1 MAKIL
6 IDTNREPENF
16 LKTNAFYDSKIVG
29 KYCEDRD
36 PHLAYTAYKRAWGS
50 CDEQLVDVTNRN
62 GLFRLQ
68 ARYLVE
74 RQSPDLWALV
84 LTPDNQYRRNV
95 IDQVVSTALPEST
108 NADEVSATVK
118 AFISADLPTELIE
131 LLEKIVLHNSD
142 FSKNRNLQNLLVLTA
157 IKADKARVMDYIN
170 RLDNYDGPEIAKI
183 ALGDPYGLYEEAFLI
198 YKKCGQNAEA
208 MDVLLENINSLE
220 RAQEFA
226 ARIND
231 KTVWYKLGKAQLENG
246 SVPESVDSYLKSEDA
261 TDYLEVIQAAERE
274 ENYEELVRYLTMART
289 KVKDSQ
295 LDGELVYAY
304 AKTERLSDMEEFI
317 SGTNTA
323 NIQAVGDRLYDEK
336 FYKAAKILYA
346 SIPNNGR
353 LASCHVQLGEYT
365 QAVEAAKKANNPK
378 TWQEVN
384 LACVKAEQ
392 FRCAEIAGQHIIV
405 HPDHLEEV
413 ISQYEKQGCFDALMQ
428 LLESGL
434 GNERAHVGMYTE
446 LATMYAKYKPKMLM
460 DFIKMNVQKLN
471 IPKLIHACE
480 RHYHWEHAVFLYTHY
495 DEYDQAANTMMAH
508 SPIAFAHDQFLMIMQ
523 KVSNMELYYRAVQF
537 YLDEQPPQLNSLLST
552 ITPKVDHARVVQQVK
567 KAGQLPLIMP
577 YMKQVQQHNI
587 APVNEAINDIYVD
600 GEQYEELRQS
610 IEEFD
615 NFDQIALAQKLEK
628 HELIEMRRIATLVYQ
643 KNKRYKQAIELAQQD
658 KMYKDCM
665 DSAMASGNQD
675 LAEGLLKY
683 FVEKDMKEC
692 FAACLYTCYDLIRP
706 DIALELAWKSRNMDF
721 AMPYLIQVM
730 REYTDRVNALDK
742 KTQKKEEEEEKQK
755 SAPNDYVPDYMMPTM
770 GPGLTGFGN
779 LALTSGPANMPM
791 MGNAMNMGM
800 QQQPGMQPSMMMTPN
815 MGGF

>member
-246 SVPESVDSYLKSEDA
+246 SVPESVESYLKSEDA

-295 LDGELVYAY
+295 IDGELVYAY

-537 YLDEQPPQLNSLLST
+537 YLDEQPLQLNSLLST

>member
-246 SVPESVDSYLKSEDA
+246 SVPESVESYLKSEDA

-295 LDGELVYAY
+295 IDGELVYAY

-495 DEYDQAANTMMAH
+495 DEYDQGANTMMAH

-537 YLDEQPPQLNSLLST
+537 YLDEQPLQLNSLLST

>member
-1 MAKIL
+1 
-6 IDTNREPENF
+6 
-16 LKTNAFYDSKIVG
+16 
-29 KYCEDRD
+29 
-36 PHLAYTAYKRAWGS
+36 
-50 CDEQLVDVTNRN
+50 
-62 GLFRLQ
+62 
-68 ARYLVE
+68 
-74 RQSPDLWALV
+74 
-84 LTPDNQYRRNV
+84 
-95 IDQVVSTALPEST
+95 
-108 NADEVSATVK
+108 
-118 AFISADLPTELIE
+118 
-131 LLEKIVLHNSD
+131 
-142 FSKNRNLQNLLVLTA
+142 
-157 IKADKARVMDYIN
+157 
-170 RLDNYDGPEIAKI
+170 
-183 ALGDPYGLYEEAFLI
+183 
-198 YKKCGQNAEA
+198 
-208 MDVLLENINSLE
+208 
-220 RAQEFA
+220 
-226 ARIND
+226 
-231 KTVWYKLGKAQLENG
+231 
-246 SVPESVDSYLKSEDA
+246 VDSYLKSEDA

-295 LDGELVYAY
+295 IDGELVYAY
-304 AKTERLSDMEEFI
+304 AKTERLGEMEEFI

-392 FRCAEIAGQHIIV
+392 FRCAEIAGQHII
-405 HPDHLEEV
+405 EEV

-508 SPIAFAHDQFLMIMQ
+508 SPIAFTHDQFLMIMQ

-537 YLDEQPPQLNSLLST
+537 YLDEQPLQLNSLLST

-800 QQQPGMQPSMMMTPN
+800 QQPGMQPSMMMTPN

>member
-1 MAKIL
+1 
-6 IDTNREPENF
+6 
-16 LKTNAFYDSKIVG
+16 
-29 KYCEDRD
+29 
-36 PHLAYTAYKRAWGS
+36 
-50 CDEQLVDVTNRN
+50 
-62 GLFRLQ
+62 
-68 ARYLVE
+68 
-74 RQSPDLWALV
+74 
-84 LTPDNQYRRNV
+84 
-95 IDQVVSTALPEST
+95 
-108 NADEVSATVK
+108 
-118 AFISADLPTELIE
+118 
-131 LLEKIVLHNSD
+131 
-142 FSKNRNLQNLLVLTA
+142 
-157 IKADKARVMDYIN
+157 
-170 RLDNYDGPEIAKI
+170 
-183 ALGDPYGLYEEAFLI
+183 
-198 YKKCGQNAEA
+198 
-208 MDVLLENINSLE
+208 
-220 RAQEFA
+220 
-226 ARIND
+226 
-231 KTVWYKLGKAQLENG
+231 
-246 SVPESVDSYLKSEDA
+246 VDSYLKSEDA

-295 LDGELVYAY
+295 IDGELVYAY
-304 AKTERLSDMEEFI
+304 AKTERLGEMEEFI

-508 SPIAFAHDQFLMIMQ
+508 SPIAFTHDQFLMIMQ

-537 YLDEQPPQLNSLLST
+537 YLDEQPLQLNSLLST

-800 QQQPGMQPSMMMTPN
+800 QQPGMQPSMMMTPN

>member
-295 LDGELVYAY
+295 IDGELVYAY

-537 YLDEQPPQLNSLLST
+537 YLDEQPLQLNSLLST

>member
-246 SVPESVDSYLKSEDA
+246 SVPESVESYLKSEDA

-295 LDGELVYAY
+295 IDGELVYAY

-537 YLDEQPPQLNSLLST
+537 YLDEQPLQLNSLLST

-800 QQQPGMQPSMMMTPN
+800 QQQPGMQPSMMTPN